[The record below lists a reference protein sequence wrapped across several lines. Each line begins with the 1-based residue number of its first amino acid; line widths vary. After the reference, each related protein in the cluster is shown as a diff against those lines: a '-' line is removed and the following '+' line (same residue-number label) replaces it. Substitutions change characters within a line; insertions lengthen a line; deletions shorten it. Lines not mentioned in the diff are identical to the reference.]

1 MKLLI
6 RTPTIIPQFVNSDY
20 IELNKICQISKFRS
34 GIGHDYSDDFEHC
47 RSMKYYYMP
56 CGGTDWS
63 SVKIYSPVNGIVD
76 RIFDEWAGTQ
86 IQIKSDQYPNFIFI
100 IFHLKLLSPL
110 NVGDKVVAGKQI
122 GTHIGSQTMSDI
134 AVVQITNTGRKMIS
148 YFDLMTNSLFQNYQ
162 LRGLT
167 SRNDLIIS
175 AEARNVDLLNY
186 SGETFATSG
195 TIENWVVLK

>member
-1 MKLLI
+1 
-6 RTPTIIPQFVNSDY
+6 
-20 IELNKICQISKFRS
+20 
-34 GIGHDYSDDFEHC
+34 
-47 RSMKYYYMP
+47 MP